1 MQSWPEW
8 QTEVVAVLRRDLEE
22 ILRDISIDDV
32 DWPSWRSF
40 YLEGRSPRAAVDRA
54 LERDL

>member
-1 MQSWPEW
+1 MQSWKDW
-8 QTEVVAVLRRDLEE
+8 QSEVVAVLRHDLEE
-22 ILRDISIDDV
+22 LLRDIRIEDV

-40 YLEGRSPRAAVDRA
+40 YLEGRSARAAVNRA